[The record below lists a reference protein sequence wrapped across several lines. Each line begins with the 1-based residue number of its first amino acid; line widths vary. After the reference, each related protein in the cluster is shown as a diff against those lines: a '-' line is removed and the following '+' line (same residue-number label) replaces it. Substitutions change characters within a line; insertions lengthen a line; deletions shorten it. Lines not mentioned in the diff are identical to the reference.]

1 MVQVGRQAEKRKGR
15 AASPG
20 LASGPVVPLEVAA
33 VQAEATATVAAD
45 PAAELARLAQA
56 LEDASAQLAVLM
68 ERVDEDAA
76 EMLEFQLAMVEDEEL
91 SAPAV
96 SAIKAGTAAPVAFA
110 AALDTAIAGYL
121 ASDDDYFR
129 ARSADLS
136 DIRDRVLRLLA
147 EPDTE
152 ERRGS
157 PKGAILVGVDITP
170 SRFLETDWSAGGA
183 IALAEGSPSSHV
195 AMLARARGVPMVTG
209 LGALEVAE
217 RVTAIVDGETGTVWF
232 DPDAAMQAEHEAL
245 RALRAHEADAARAH
259 LDKPAR
265 TACGQAVS
273 VMVNVAEPDEVDGID
288 PAHCDGIGLM
298 RTEFLFHGPGGLPDE
313 ETQYRAYRKVLEWA
327 GGRSV
332 TIRTLDAG
340 GDKPVPGLTVAEA
353 NPFLGCRGI
362 RLSLLRP
369 DVFRVQLRA
378 LARAAVHGNLQVM
391 LPMVSRP
398 DEIVHAGELFDACV
412 AELRAEGV
420 EAVRR
425 PPLGIMVEVP
435 CVAITPERFLAADFF
450 SIGSNDLTQYV
461 MAAGRDSAE
470 VADIGRADDP
480 AVLALVEA
488 TVRAGETAERS
499 VSLCGDAGSDLDV
512 LPKLLARGLRRISIA
527 PAALARVK
535 ASIAAMR
542 LDGDG

>member
-1 MVQVGRQAEKRKGR
+1 MVQVGRQAETRKGR

-20 LASGPVVPLEVAA
+20 LASGPVVPLEATA
-33 VQAEATATVAAD
+33 IRAEATTARPAD

-56 LEDASAQLAVLM
+56 LEDASAQLSVLI

-76 EMLEFQLAMVEDEEL
+76 EMLEFQLAMIEDEEL

-96 SAIKAGTAAPVAFA
+96 AAITGGAAAPVAFE
-110 AALDTAIAGYL
+110 AALDAAISGYL

-129 ARSADLS
+129 ARSADLV
-136 DIRDRVLRLLA
+136 DIRDRVLRLLSAPGAA
-147 EPDTE
+147 ESS
-152 ERRGS
+152 RG
-157 PKGAILVGVDITP
+157 PKGAILTGVDITP
-170 SRFLETDWSAGGA
+170 SRFLETDWSEGGG

-209 LGALEVAE
+209 LGALDAAG

-232 DPDAAMQAEHEAL
+232 DPDAAVQAEHEAL
-245 RALRAHEADAARAH
+245 RTRRAREAGAARAY

-265 TACGQAVS
+265 TACGEPVS
-273 VMVNVAEPDEVDGID
+273 VMVNIAEPDEVDGID
-288 PAHCDGIGLM
+288 PAHCDGVGLM

-340 GDKPVPGLTVAEA
+340 GDKPVPGLTIAEA

-369 DVFRVQLRA
+369 EIFRVQLRA

-391 LPMVSRP
+391 LPMVSQP
-398 DEIVHAGELFDACV
+398 DEIERAGELFDACIE
-412 AELRAEGV
+412 ELRAEGI

-470 VADIGRADDP
+470 VAEIGRADDP

-488 TVRAGETAERS
+488 TVRAGQAAKRP
-499 VSLCGDAGSDLDV
+499 VSLCGDAGSDLAV
-512 LPKLLARGLRRISIA
+512 LPKLLARGLRRVSIA

-535 ASIAAMR
+535 AAIAATR
-542 LDGDG
+542 LDADG

>member
-1 MVQVGRQAEKRKGR
+1 MVQTGRQAEKRKGR

-20 LASGPVVPLEVAA
+20 LASGPVVPIENVATRT
-33 VQAEATATVAAD
+33 EAMTAVAAD
-45 PAAELARLAQA
+45 PAAELASLAQA
-56 LEDASAQLAVLM
+56 LEGASSQLAALID
-68 ERVDEDAA
+68 RVDADAA
-76 EMLEFQLAMVEDEEL
+76 EMLEFQLAMIEDEEL

-96 SAIKAGTAAPVAFA
+96 AAITDGAAAPVAFA
-110 AALDTAIAGYL
+110 AALDAAIAGYL

-147 EPDTE
+147 DPGMA
-152 ERRGS
+152 ERRES

-170 SRFLETDWSAGGA
+170 SRFLEVDWSAGGA

-209 LGALEVAE
+209 LGSLDVDE
-217 RVTAIVDGETGTVWF
+217 RAVAIVDGETGTVWF
-232 DPDAAMQAEHEAL
+232 DPDAEMQAEHEAL
-245 RALRAHEADAARAH
+245 RARRAHEAAAARAY

-265 TACGQAVS
+265 TACGEAVS
-273 VMVNVAEPDEVDGID
+273 VMVNIAEPDEVDGID
-288 PAHCDGIGLM
+288 PAHCDGVGLM

-340 GDKPVPGLTVAEA
+340 GDKPVPGLTIAEA

-398 DEIVHAGELFDACV
+398 EEVGRAGELFDACI

-450 SIGSNDLTQYV
+450 SIGSNDLTQ
-461 MAAGRDSAE
+461 
-470 VADIGRADDP
+470 
-480 AVLALVEA
+480 
-488 TVRAGETAERS
+488 
-499 VSLCGDAGSDLDV
+499 
-512 LPKLLARGLRRISIA
+512 
-527 PAALARVK
+527 
-535 ASIAAMR
+535 
-542 LDGDG
+542 